1 MVDERGR
8 ARSLQRGLQPGSARG
23 YPSQERAKSAG
34 CGALLLCCALGVGAW
49 AAEDSA
55 PDMEELPAD
64 DDQELDSAA
73 PPGSETSADA
83 QSDASEATAA
93 ESPDTFIPSEN
104 ISENIAVKF
113 PVDI

>member
-8 ARSLQRGLQPGSARG
+8 AAA
-23 YPSQERAKSAG
+23 EAKGAG
-34 CGALLLCCALGVGAW
+34 CGALLLCCTLCVGAW

-64 DDQELDSAA
+64 DDQELDSTA
-73 PPGSETSADA
+73 PPGSETAADA
-83 QSDASEATAA
+83 QSDASETAA
-93 ESPDTFIPSEN
+93 SESPDIFIPSED
-104 ISENIAVKF
+104 ISENVAVKF

>member
-1 MVDERGR
+1 MAIRV
-8 ARSLQRGLQPGSARG
+8 
-23 YPSQERAKSAG
+23 
-34 CGALLLCCALGVGAW
+34 LLLCCALGVGAW

-55 PDMEELPAD
+55 PDTEELPAD

-73 PPGSETSADA
+73 PPGSEPAADA
-83 QSDASEATAA
+83 QSDASEATATS
-93 ESPDTFIPSEN
+93 ESPDTFIPSED